1 MKLIILFITLSLYQ
15 GFGKEEREIR
25 DVLNFQVECWNEG
38 DIECFMEGYWKSEKL
53 MFIGSKGIT
62 YGWQQTLDNY
72 KKRYPTR
79 DAMGT
84 LEFDIKVV
92 EPISDEFWH
101 VIGQWSLQR
110 KEDNPSGHFTLLFR
124 KLDDQWVIVSD
135 HTS

>member
-92 EPISDEFWH
+92 EPISDEFLH